1 MLGKSNSPVEEWLL
15 KVRKVRSEDSLL
27 KLLSFSTI
35 VSQLGSTEA
44 AFHFLKELRNELSRI
59 DPIQVV
65 DCMEWTMIQSA
76 RVYLHRLIEQRR
88 LQTLH

>member
-1 MLGKSNSPVEEWLL
+1 MLGKSNSPIEEWLL
-15 KVRKVRSEDSLL
+15 KIRKVRSEDSLL
-27 KLLSFSTI
+27 KLLSFTTV

-44 AFHFLKELRNELSRI
+44 ALHFLKDLRNELSRI

-76 RVYLHRLIEQRR
+76 RVYLHRLIEQRHS
-88 LQTLH
+88 LTTH